1 VQQNILSLLEVARD
15 EELFRQPWREEYE
28 INEMQ
33 GGFDRELAGRTF

>member
-15 EELFRQPWREEYE
+15 QELFRQPWRKEYE